1 MLIRHLPI
9 IFICVVACTS
19 KSEISKNK
27 VESQKR
33 MDTDRVSIKNTSNN
47 DMSNPVLMVGTDIG
61 SLFKTYYK
69 VGYYDRMIQYT
80 DSATIN
86 KFGRDSLM
94 KMYRKLNLGYD
105 IKLKSLT
112 TEGNKKILHYESQ
125 TFATKAIR
133 RLHVLIENDTARIV
147 PQHLEKGDIF
157 E

>member
-1 MLIRHLPI
+1 MLIKHLPI
-9 IFICVVACTS
+9 IFIFVAACSS
-19 KSEISKNK
+19 KSEISNNL

-33 MDTDRVSIKNTSNN
+33 MDTERVSIKKTSNN
-47 DMSNPVLMVGTDIG
+47 DMSNPVLMVGADIG
-61 SLFKTYYK
+61 TLFKTYYK
-69 VGYYDRMIQYT
+69 VGDYEKMVQYT
-80 DSATIN
+80 NSATID
-86 KFGRDSLM
+86 KFGRDSLL
-94 KMYRKLNLGYD
+94 KMYRKLNLGFD

-133 RLHVLIENDTARIV
+133 RLHVVIENDTARIV